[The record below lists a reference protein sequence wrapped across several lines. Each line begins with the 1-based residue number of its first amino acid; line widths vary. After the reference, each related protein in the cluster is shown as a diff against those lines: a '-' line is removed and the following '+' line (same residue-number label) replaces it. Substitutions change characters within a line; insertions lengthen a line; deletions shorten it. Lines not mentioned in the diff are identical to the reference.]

1 MPIGCAAYQATQ
13 QPDKKNLAV
22 LTPGIDRK
30 NVIAELGQP
39 LCTEMRGQTLT
50 DVFAFKQGY
59 TRGTKAGRALV
70 HGAADVL
77 TGGLWEVV
85 GIPIEALASGQD
97 VQAQVS
103 YDAMHMVERV
113 DVMKG
118 QDAVRSRPL
127 FSWLA
132 KSKTGVFTGATAT
145 RCARHFP
152 IPP

>member
-59 TRGTKAGRALV
+59 TRGTKAGRRGRWRGGRADGGTVGSGRYSHRSPGQRPRRAGASILRRHA
-70 HGAADVL
+70 HG
-77 TGGLWEVV
+77 
-85 GIPIEALASGQD
+85 
-97 VQAQVS
+97 
-103 YDAMHMVERV
+103 R
-113 DVMKG
+113 
-118 QDAVRSRPL
+118 
-127 FSWLA
+127 
-132 KSKTGVFTGATAT
+132 
-145 RCARHFP
+145 AR
-152 IPP
+152 